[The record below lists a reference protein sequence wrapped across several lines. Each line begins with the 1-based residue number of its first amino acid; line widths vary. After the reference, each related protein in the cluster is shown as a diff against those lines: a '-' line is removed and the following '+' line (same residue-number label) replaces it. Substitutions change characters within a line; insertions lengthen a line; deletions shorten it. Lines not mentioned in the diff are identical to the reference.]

1 MTAFPAR
8 FSIRRTLVPS
18 STPDAVEEL
27 LKPAEWIL
35 EAVSREVGHLGIV
48 QIEINSYRDAVGIL
62 FSKAASTFMAIIVLT
77 RAGHDFEAA
86 QLARSLLNLDID
98 LAYMTRIGDREEN
111 AQRFMD
117 YGWMDLYKML
127 KRAREVYSKKPSDI
141 ETLKAYESHAEL
153 ITSCY
158 EEVRPKF
165 EQEKNRGGK
174 KRRPHHW
181 ARHETIAERA
191 EALGS
196 PYFEH
201 YQIGYAELSA
211 HEHPG
216 SAGALHHKRF
226 PERIQPVEYVA
237 GPARARSNM
246 ALVVGCECFL
256 DAFSIFGATFGINA
270 GPIVKTGK
278 KLVEEADEKRN
289 AETGGRFGK
298 KRSRQER
305 TPSARPPGKERR

>member
-1 MTAFPAR
+1 
-8 FSIRRTLVPS
+8 
-18 STPDAVEEL
+18 
-27 LKPAEWIL
+27 
-35 EAVSREVGHLGIV
+35 
-48 QIEINSYRDAVGIL
+48 
-62 FSKAASTFMAIIVLT
+62 
-77 RAGHDFEAA
+77 
-86 QLARSLLNLDID
+86 
-98 LAYMTRIGDREEN
+98 MTRIGDQEEN

-117 YGWMDLYKML
+117 YGWMHLYEIL
-127 KRAREVYSKKPSDI
+127 KRGREVYSKRPSDI

-153 ITSCY
+153 VSSCY
-158 EEVRPKF
+158 EEVRAKF
-165 EQEKNRGGK
+165 EVENRAGK
-174 KRRPHHW
+174 KRRPRHW

-211 HEHPG
+211 HEHPD

-256 DAFSIFGATFGINA
+256 DAFSIFGATFGITA
-270 GPIVKTGK
+270 DPIVKTGK
-278 KLVEEADEKRN
+278 KLVEEAEKKRN
-289 AETGGRFGK
+289 AETGGT
-298 KRSRQER
+298 S
-305 TPSARPPGKERR
+305 